1 MYMYRK
7 IGVVLVDSGCSRTI
21 VSRKMCQTWKKKDLK
36 VMNFSEE
43 MYISGVRQ
51 IDLQVDRGSAE
62 IEALVAQVDPLGFN
76 ILIGMDG

>member
-1 MYMYRK
+1 MYRK